1 MKFYKN
7 NNNKKNNYKTYI
19 TQNLSEIIFRKDG
32 MWHNEKDASYIG
44 SITQF
49 WDSDKGKLVEN
60 CHKLFYLNGK
70 FYGNENDF
78 NKKSWRRFVKL
89 KAFLLKL
96 NNIFISELLIYI
108 FVIIFAISLLAS
120 SIQIINLF

>member
-7 NNNKKNNYKTYI
+7 SKNNKNNKKDNCKTYI
-19 TQNLSEIIFRKDG
+19 FQNLSEIIFKKDE

-44 SITQF
+44 SMTKF

-70 FYGNENDF
+70 FYGTEKDF
-78 NKKSWRRFVKL
+78 SKKSWRKFVKL
-89 KAFLLKL
+89 KAFL
-96 NNIFISELLIYI
+96 
-108 FVIIFAISLLAS
+108 
-120 SIQIINLF
+120 